1 MEEIEGEVEKG
12 IEESKSNV
20 QVTKALKVDLKKI
33 FNNNELL
40 AEVVAVMQ
48 KTFPMDSESIA
59 RRVMPDLIQGEN
71 NK

>member
-1 MEEIEGEVEKG
+1 MVPAVVGALG
-12 IEESKSNV
+12 RG
-20 QVTKALKVDLKKI
+20 TKVLKVDFKKI

-40 AEVVAVMQ
+40 DEVVAVMQ
-48 KTFPMDSESIA
+48 KTFPMDSESIV